1 MKKSSVLITGSNGYI
16 AKSLN
21 KELEQTFNVTTI
33 SRSDFDLCDAESLNN
48 WFQGKSFDTVIHCA
62 AAGGSRL
69 KTENHSIRDGNL
81 NMYRNLL
88 ANKNKFG
95 RLIHFGSGAEFF
107 HQTFYSQSKR
117 EIAESI
123 KNTDNFYN
131 IRIFG
136 VFDENELDTRFIK
149 ASLTRY
155 IKQQPIQIS
164 TNRIMDFFYMQ
175 DLVSLVKH
183 YIEESTPE
191 KEVNCSYENKHTLK
205 NIADIINNLSVY
217 KVPIEIENRKCLEFY
232 CGESNLP
239 PIHMIGLEKGISST
253 YLALAKRMVTCG

>member
-1 MKKSSVLITGSNGYI
+1 MKPPSILITGSNGYI
-16 AKSLN
+16 AKSLKQDLSN
-21 KELEQTFNVTTI
+21 TFDVTAI
-33 SRSDFDLCDAESLNN
+33 SRADFDLCDTNSLNE
-48 WFQGKSFDTVIHCA
+48 WFSNKNFDTVIHCA

-69 KTENHSIRDGNL
+69 KTENHSVRDQNL
-81 NMYRNLL
+81 KMYRNLL

-136 VFDENELDTRFIK
+136 VFDENEIETRFIK
-149 ASLTRY
+149 ANITRY
-155 IKQQPIQIS
+155 LNKEPIVIH
-164 TNRIMDFFYMQ
+164 TNRIMDFFYMK
-175 DLVSLVKH
+175 DLITLVNH
-183 YIEESTPE
+183 YITEANPN
-191 KEVNCSYENKHTLK
+191 KEVNCSYETKYTLK
-205 NIADIINNLSVY
+205 NIANMINSLGEH
-217 KVPIEIENRKCLEFY
+217 KVPITIQNSSNLEFY

-239 PIHMIGLEKGISST
+239 QIDTLGLEAGIQLT
-253 YLALAKRMVTCG
+253 YQKLFMMRN

>member
-1 MKKSSVLITGSNGYI
+1 MKKPSVLITGSNGYI

-33 SRSDFDLCDAESLNN
+33 SRSNFDLCDTESLNN
-48 WFQGKSFDTVIHCA
+48 WFQEKSFDTVIHCA

-69 KTENHSIRDGNL
+69 KTENHSVLDENL
-81 NMYRNLL
+81 KMYRNLL

-136 VFDENELDTRFIK
+136 VFDENEIETRFIK
-149 ASLTRY
+149 ANITRY
-155 IKQQPIQIS
+155 LNKEPILIH
-164 TNRIMDFFYMQ
+164 TNRIMDFFYMK
-175 DLVSLVKH
+175 DLVTLVNH
-183 YIEESTPE
+183 YITDVNPN
-191 KEVNCSYENKHTLK
+191 KEVNCSYETKYTLK
-205 NIADIINNLSVY
+205 NIAKLINSLGDY
-217 KVPIEIENRKCLEFY
+217 TVPITVQNPSNLEFY

-239 PIHMIGLEKGISST
+239 QIDTFGLESGIQLT
-253 YLALAKRMVTCG
+253 FEKLFGMRK